1 MDILAG
7 NTGDGGGGGAAGSII
22 FLLIYAVVFVIV
34 IAGMW
39 KTFEK
44 ANVEGWWAI
53 IPFANWYHLV
63 KISGKEWWW
72 FLLLFVPCVDIVAIL
87 VISMAVAERF
97 GKSAGFGIGLWI
109 LPYVFYPMLGFG
121 DAEYQPA
128 PAV

>member
-1 MDILAG
+1 VEILAG
-7 NTGDGGGGGAAGSII
+7 YSSDGGGGGGAAGII
-22 FLLIYAVVFVIV
+22 LILVYIAVLVVV

-44 ANVEGWWAI
+44 AGVEGWWAI
-53 IPFANWYHLV
+53 IPFANTYHLV

-72 FLLLFVPCVDIVAIL
+72 FLLFFVPCINLVAIIVVSL
-87 VISMAVAERF
+87 AVAERF

-109 LPYVFYPMLGFG
+109 LPFIFYPMLGFG

>member
-7 NTGDGGGGGAAGSII
+7 YSGDSGGGGAGTIV
-22 FLLIYAVVFVIV
+22 LLLVYLVVLVAV

-44 ANVEGWWAI
+44 AGVEGWWAI
-53 IPFANWYHLV
+53 IPFANTYHLV
-63 KISGKEWWW
+63 KVSGKEWWW
-72 FLLLFVPCVDIVAIL
+72 FLLFFVPCVNIVAII
-87 VISMAVAERF
+87 VISLAVAERF
-97 GKSAGFGIGLWI
+97 GKSAGFGIGLWL
-109 LPYVFYPMLGFG
+109 LPPIFYPILGFG